1 MTATMRAVVLEG
13 PGPLEALQLRDLP
26 LPEPGPGWVRIR
38 VLAAGLNRS
47 ELHTRRGLAE
57 GVTFPRVPGI
67 EATGVLDLDPS
78 GTFSPV
84 QQVMTMMGGMGRTFD
99 GGYAEYTCVPLGQ
112 VLPFR
117 SELPPEVLGAIPEML
132 QTAYGSLTLG
142 MGVRPGDTVLLRGGT
157 SSVGRAAAVLAR
169 RLGASR
175 VLATTRSPARAA
187 ELRDLGVDD
196 VLIDDGRIAPALRE
210 LLPDGVDSALEL
222 VGTPTLRDTLE
233 CVRVGGVGCFAG
245 MLSEQW
251 VVEDF
256 YPIGYLPRGVRLS
269 AYGGE
274 ADDLPLE
281 VLQDF
286 LDDVA
291 AGVAAVPVRRVLPLE
306 RIREAHALMESGGA
320 SGKLVVLP

>member
-1 MTATMRAVVLEG
+1 
-13 PGPLEALQLRDLP
+13 
-26 LPEPGPGWVRIR
+26 
-38 VLAAGLNRS
+38 
-47 ELHTRRGLAE
+47 
-57 GVTFPRVPGI
+57 
-67 EATGVLDLDPS
+67 
-78 GTFSPV
+78 
-84 QQVMTMMGGMGRTFD
+84 MMGGMGRTFD

-291 AGVAAVPVRRVLPLE
+291 AGSAAVPLGEVFPLE